1 MNDNNTTTMP
11 DLPDSL
17 PLLPVTTFPKP
28 YADIFQLVEHVEG
41 RCIPD
46 LEYVKDNTFYCRGY
60 MSDGENMSIVC
71 RETTDKNFV
80 VSSSTKVRV
89 IAQM

>member
-1 MNDNNTTTMP
+1 MKETTQTTETAIDANTK
-11 DLPDSL
+11 
-17 PLLPVTTFPKP
+17 LLPVTTFPKP
-28 YADIFQLVEHVEG
+28 YADVFQLVEHVEG

-46 LEYVKDNTFYCRGY
+46 LDYVKDNTFYCRGY